1 MLYLFLLIM
10 TIVFFQYRRYASKKT
25 RYQNNQAKTDTKRT
39 IERVAYPLNH
49 MGLTKSSDFDRLWD

>member
-10 TIVFFQYRRYASKKT
+10 AIVFFQYRRYTAKKAK
-25 RYQNNQAKTDTKRT
+25 YQNNQVKTDTKRT

-49 MGLTKSSDFDRLWD
+49 MGINNNHSYNRVLL

>member
-10 TIVFFQYRRYASKKT
+10 AIVFFQYRRYTAKKAK
-25 RYQNNQAKTDTKRT
+25 YQNNQVKTDTKKT

-49 MGLTKSSDFDRLWD
+49 IGLTKSSDFDRLWD